1 MVAFSKDKEKCI
13 FFDYA
18 EERVNF
24 LLRMRR
30 DFMVVVFCWDEIK
43 MGKNG
48 GRMRKRKKR
57 QCVCMF

>member
-1 MVAFSKDKEKCI
+1 MVDDLCI
-13 FFDYA
+13 LYKGIVGL
-18 EERVNF
+18 EEVNF

-30 DFMVVVFCWDEIK
+30 DFMVVISCWDEIK

-48 GRMRKRKKR
+48 GRMRKREKR